1 MTELINKLKEVQANT
16 FQMYAQA
23 HGYHWNVEGILF
35 KQLHAF
41 FLEIYEDVFDAI
53 DPISENLRK
62 LDVYAPFG
70 AAAWLRNATITI
82 NDLEN
87 LSPTQMLT
95 ELQQTNEMLIN
106 QLMTAFNLASAAN
119 QQGIANFLAERID
132 KHQFWRWQIR
142 ATLKK
147 SVI

>member
-106 QLMTAFNLASAAN
+106 LLLQTFTLADAAN
-119 QQGIANFLAERID
+119 QQGIANFIAERID

-142 ATLKK
+142 ATLTK
-147 SVI
+147 SIV

>member
-1 MTELINKLKEVQANT
+1 MTELITKLKELQANT

-23 HGYHWNVEGILF
+23 HGYHWNVEGMMF
-35 KQLHAF
+35 KELHAF

-53 DPISENLRK
+53 DPIAENLRK

-70 AAAWLRNATITI
+70 AAAWLRNATVSI

-87 LSPTQMLT
+87 LSAVQMLT

-106 QLMTAFNLASAAN
+106 LLLQTFTLADAAN
-119 QQGIANFLAERID
+119 QQGIANFIAERID
-132 KHQFWRWQIR
+132 KHQFWRWQIK

-147 SVI
+147 SIV